1 MREVRALTPVLA
13 QTSISLGA
21 PTGSTSMF
29 DALTISLVAPPEANR
44 RRMVILFTD
53 GRDDSSFTDA
63 ESLLE
68 VATRSQMAVFTV
80 AVADGTLRRPER
92 APQEA
97 VFTALADAT
106 GGTAVVMQRDEDLA
120 GSFVRAFDAFRTS
133 YVLRYAYE
141 GPGQRGWHAITVRVK
156 RPGQFQ
162 VRARP
167 GYFTAE

>member
-1 MREVRALTPVLA
+1 
-13 QTSISLGA
+13 
-21 PTGSTSMF
+21 MF

-80 AVADGTLRRPER
+80 AVADGTLRRPGR

-106 GGTAVVMQRDEDLA
+106 GGTAVVMQRDEIWPARSCARSTLSA
-120 GSFVRAFDAFRTS
+120 RATCC
-133 YVLRYAYE
+133 VT
-141 GPGQRGWHAITVRVK
+141 PM
-156 RPGQFQ
+156 
-162 VRARP
+162 RARANGAGTP
-167 GYFTAE
+167 SPCG